1 MKICYQAKTNKEM
14 SQYDFQFFGNLMI
27 FFSKDIDDQMFL
39 SHVYFA
45 HLCKFSNQKNKN
57 VVTIVFECFQ
67 SHCHILKEL
76 HEFLCMINAL
86 TMFG

>member
-1 MKICYQAKTNKEM
+1 MFIFHICAN
-14 SQYDFQFFGNLMI
+14 FQT
-27 FFSKDIDDQMFL
+27 K
-39 SHVYFA
+39 
-45 HLCKFSNQKNKN
+45 QKRF

-67 SHCHILKEL
+67 SRSHILKKL